1 MSPEELGDMFENQVV
16 DKNTLISRLGI
27 IPTIIVL
34 TIIQMKKHDLLE
46 INITSHY

>member
-16 DKNTLISRLGI
+16 DNTLISRLRI